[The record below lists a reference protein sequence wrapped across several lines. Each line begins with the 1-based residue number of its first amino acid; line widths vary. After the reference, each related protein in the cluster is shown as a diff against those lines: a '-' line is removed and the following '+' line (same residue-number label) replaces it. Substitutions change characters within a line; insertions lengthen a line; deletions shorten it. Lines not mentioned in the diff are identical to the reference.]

1 MAKSRNIVKRAK
13 TNISVLLILIVAI
26 SWLCVITT
34 FKGNHAEAAQESL
47 ILKAQEYLNDKLY
60 IRAIENY
67 ETAIKEYKTDKNITL
82 QAELLPIYLEA
93 GMLAEYYGLMETRI
107 EERNAQEEEYLK
119 LAEYYLEQEAVS
131 RAIAVLQKGI
141 AEYESEEMIQRKEA
155 CIYGNRVEELGI
167 QQALQP
173 AENWL
178 IPSFDGNKWGY
189 VSDKGKV
196 KLDFIY
202 EEATAFCNGYAVVKL
217 NGIYTVINEE
227 GQWYGIDK
235 IGLDAV
241 AGISENSIVGIKD
254 GKYGIY
260 SKSFELR
267 TEETFDN
274 LYIHEDGLYVA
285 QKGDKWGV
293 LDKNLKTIVDYE
305 LTDVVENSR
314 GTVFYNG
321 CAIVNDGTGYY
332 HMDAKG
338 KALYDTRFA
347 DAKGYEG
354 GLVAV
359 ANESGKWGIANSKG
373 ELVVDYQYEDAFS
386 FSSKLAAVKVDGKWG
401 YINQYNQMVIEAE
414 YEMASPFIGKKALVH
429 TFMDTYK
436 VITLMYYDLF

>member
-1 MAKSRNIVKRAK
+1 MAKSKNIVKKAK
-13 TNISVLLILIVAI
+13 NSISLLLILVVAI
-26 SWLCVITT
+26 SWMCAVTT
-34 FKGNHAEAAQESL
+34 LTGNQAEEAQETL
-47 ILKAQEYLNDKLY
+47 VLQAQEYLKDKLY

-67 ETAIKEYKTDKNITL
+67 ENALKDYKTDNNVKL
-82 QAELLPIYLEA
+82 QAELLNIYLEA

-107 EERNAQEEEYLK
+107 EEGVAQEEEYLK
-119 LAEYYLEQEAVS
+119 LADYYLEQEAIS
-131 RAIAVLQKGI
+131 RAITVLQKGI
-141 AEYESEEMIQRKEA
+141 AQYENEEMIQRKEA
-155 CIYGNRVEELGI
+155 CIYGSRVEELDV
-167 QQALQP
+167 QQAIQP
-173 AENWL
+173 SDNWL

-189 VSDKGKV
+189 VDDGGTIR
-196 KLDFIY
+196 LDFIY
-202 EEATAFCNGYAVVKL
+202 EEATSFCNGYAVVKI
-217 NGIYTVINEE
+217 NGVYTVINED
-227 GQWYGIDK
+227 GQWYGVDK
-235 IGLDAV
+235 MGLDAI

-260 SKSFELR
+260 SKSFKLR
-267 TEETFDN
+267 TEETFDH

-285 QKGDKWGV
+285 KKGDKWGV
-293 LDKNLKTIVDYE
+293 LDKNLKTIVDYG

-314 GTVFYNG
+314 GTIFHGG

-359 ANESGKWGIANSKG
+359 ANESGEWGIANSKG
-373 ELVVDYQYEDAFS
+373 KLVVDYQYEDAFS

-414 YEMASPFIGKKALVH
+414 YEMAFPFIGKKALVH
-429 TFMDTYK
+429 TFMDSYK